1 MLYPLTLRS
10 SPRLFSFLA
19 LLAAFLL
26 GANAYAGTVWLN
38 NGDRITGTIQSL
50 DGGKLLVKTEYG
62 GNIRVDM
69 THVKT
74 LESDSELV
82 VKNGE
87 FNNDYRAKLVAADDG
102 TVTLQG
108 VERADGQTTPVN
120 TAVPVASITRVVRPT
135 PFLNEATFKGRFDLA
150 ATRKSASTKT
160 QDYTLNTFNELRHG
174 MWRHQLAAD
183 YTRNKEDSTDSTYN
197 YGAGYTLDYF
207 ISEKAFWQGRAKYRR
222 DFVEELNR
230 QVVYGTGPGYQFWD
244 NELGA
249 FSLSALMSRVHY
261 GYTDGSSENAYA
273 ASLRWD
279 YVRYFYGKEFE
290 LYTRGEVLRPI
301 NSDTK
306 FAINGEVGARYNMNS
321 WMSVYLKYARN
332 QVSGDGR
339 QGGINESVYST
350 GIGVRW

>member
-1 MLYPLTLRS
+1 MVTQRASRSLTLLYLFLS
-10 SPRLFSFLA
+10 LFFSFTIA
-19 LLAAFLL
+19 TSAQ
-26 GANAYAGTVWLN
+26 AGTIWLN
-38 NGDRITGTIQSL
+38 NGDRISGTIQSL

-62 GNIRVDM
+62 GNIRIDVN
-69 THVKT
+69 HVKT

-87 FNNDYRAKLVAADDG
+87 FNNDYRAKLVAAGDG
-102 TVTLQG
+102 EVTLHG
-108 VERADGQTTPVN
+108 VERANGQATQVN
-120 TAVPVASITRVVRPT
+120 TAVPVTSLTRVVRPT

-207 ISEKAFWQGRAKYRR
+207 LSEKAFWQGRASYRR

-230 QVVYGTGPGYQFWD
+230 QVTYGTGPGYQFWD

-249 FSLSALMSRVHY
+249 FSLAALVSRVHY

-290 LYTRGEVLRPI
+290 LYTRGEVLRPLDG
-301 NSDTK
+301 DTK
-306 FAINGEVGARYNMNS
+306 FAINGEVGARYNVNS
-321 WMSVYLKYARN
+321 WMPLYLKYA
-332 QVSGDGR
+332 
-339 QGGINESVYST
+339 
-350 GIGVRW
+350 

>member
-1 MLYPLTLRS
+1 MLNRFTLRS
-10 SPRLFSFLA
+10 FTLLFSVLA
-19 LLAAFLL
+19 LISFLL
-26 GANAYAGTVWLN
+26 FFASAHAGTIWLN
-38 NGDRITGTIQSL
+38 NGDRISGTIQTL
-50 DGGKLLVKTEYG
+50 DGGKLLIKTKYG
-62 GNIRVDM
+62 GNIRIDVK
-69 THVKT
+69 HVRT

-82 VKNGE
+82 IKNGE
-87 FNNDYRAKLVAADDG
+87 FNSDYRAKLLAAQDG
-102 TVTLQG
+102 KVTLQG
-108 VERADGQTTPVN
+108 VERANGQATPVS
-120 TAVPVASITRVVRPT
+120 TAVPVASLTRIVRPT

-160 QDYTLNTFNELRHG
+160 QDYSLNTFNELRHG
-174 MWRHQLAAD
+174 MWRHQLSAD
-183 YTRNKEDSTDSTYN
+183 YTRSTENGTNSTYN

-207 ISEKAFWQGRAKYRR
+207 ISKKAFWQGRASYRR

-249 FSLSALMSRVHY
+249 FSLAALLSRVHY

-290 LYTRGEVLRPI
+290 LYTRGEVLRPLDG
-301 NSDTK
+301 NTQ
-306 FAINGEVGARYNMNS
+306 FAVNGEVGARYNVNS
-321 WMSVYLKYARN
+321 WMSIYLKYARN
-332 QVSGDGR
+332 QVSGGG
-339 QGGINESVYST
+339 QGSINESIYST